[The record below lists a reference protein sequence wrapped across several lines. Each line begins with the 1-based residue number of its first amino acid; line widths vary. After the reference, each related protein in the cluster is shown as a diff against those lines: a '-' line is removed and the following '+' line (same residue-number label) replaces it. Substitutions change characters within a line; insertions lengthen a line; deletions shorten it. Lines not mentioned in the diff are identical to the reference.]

1 MKNSK
6 GFTLIELLAVL
17 ILISIIVVISM
28 PTIIHLLVEITLI
41 KVKNYHLR
49 EIHHTQ
55 ECYI

>member
-28 PTIIHLLVEITLI
+28 PKILNVIEQSKI
-41 KVKNYHLR
+41 KAYEQSSNSISDAV
-49 EIHHTQ
+49 
-55 ECYI
+55 

>member
-1 MKNSK
+1 MKKK

-17 ILISIIVVISM
+17 ILISIIVVNLQV
-28 PTIIHLLVEITLI
+28 IIHLPVEITLM
-41 KVKNYHLR
+41 KVKNYHLK